1 MDDLI
6 IASWFRLVLIGLT
19 LIVGL
24 LMLIQTVRAW
34 KHLAIGQKLW
44 ATGSFCL
51 IIYVCDA
58 AREAVAVDFPF
69 RWRLVAWT
77 FGVVAYFAY
86 YLEPKRS
93 KMRRFGGRV
102 LDPHDPL

>member
-1 MDDLI
+1 M
-6 IASWFRLVLIGLT
+6 IASWYRIILIALT
-19 LIVGL
+19 LLVAVV
-24 LMLIQTVRAW
+24 MFVQTLRAW
-34 KHLAIGQKLW
+34 KHLSIGQKLW

-69 RWRLVAWT
+69 RWRLVFWT

-86 YLEPKRS
+86 YLEPTRS
-93 KMRRFGGRV
+93 KMRRFGGPV
-102 LDPHDPL
+102 LGPHDPL